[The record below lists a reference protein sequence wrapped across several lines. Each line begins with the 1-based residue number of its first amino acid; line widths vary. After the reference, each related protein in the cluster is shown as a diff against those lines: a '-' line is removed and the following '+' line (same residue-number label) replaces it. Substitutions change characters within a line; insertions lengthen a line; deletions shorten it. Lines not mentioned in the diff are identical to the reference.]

1 MEDTMEELD
10 FITVKELFNAIKR
23 RLWMIVLI
31 TLLATVASG
40 IYSFYFVTPIYQ
52 SSTQILVNQTQANG
66 QRIDY
71 NQIQSNLQL
80 IETYS
85 DIIKS
90 PMILDIVS
98 AELGLDRPGKS
109 LIDQIEISSGEK
121 SQVFTVTVQDK
132 DPETAANIA
141 NAIAKTFNEQIP
153 TLMNVEIE
161 NILSKA
167 EVNPSSIN
175 LNPKLIITV
184 SFIFGLL
191 ASIGLCF
198 VMERMDDSIKTERDV
213 ELVFGLPVLGA
224 VSGIKG
230 KQKKNGKQVNLSIR
244 GEAIDAYT
252 K

>member
-1 MEDTMEELD
+1 MGVTMEELD
-10 FITVKELFNAIKR
+10 FFTVKDLFNAIKR

-31 TLLATVASG
+31 TLLATIASG
-40 IYSFYFVTPIYQ
+40 IYSYYFVTPIYQ
-52 SSTQILVNQTQANG
+52 SSTQILVNQTQENG
-66 QRIDY
+66 QRINY

-109 LIDQIEISSGEK
+109 LIKQIEISSEEK

-132 DPETAANIA
+132 DPETAAYIA

-153 TLMNVEIE
+153 TLLNVENE

-167 EVNPSSIN
+167 EVNPSPTN
-175 LNPKLIITV
+175 LNPKLIIAV
-184 SFIFGLL
+184 GFIFGLL

-198 VMERMDDSIKTERDV
+198 VLEQMDDSIKTERDV
-213 ELVFGLPVLGA
+213 EQVFGLPVLGA
-224 VSGIKG
+224 VSEING